1 MKAKIVVAD
10 DEPRIR
16 AMIALLLKE
25 DGYEVQT
32 AANGQEA
39 VDALLSLSLIHI

>member
-25 DGYEVQT
+25 DGYKPPRT
-32 AANGQEA
+32 
-39 VDALLSLSLIHI
+39 DKRP

>member
-39 VDALLSLSLIHI
+39 VDAVPT